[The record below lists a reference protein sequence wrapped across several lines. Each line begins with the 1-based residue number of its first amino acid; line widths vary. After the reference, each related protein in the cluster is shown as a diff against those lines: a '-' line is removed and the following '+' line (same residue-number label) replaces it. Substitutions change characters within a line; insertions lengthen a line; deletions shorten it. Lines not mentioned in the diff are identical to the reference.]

1 MLKILDA
8 VFLAPLVKWFRIEAP
23 DISRKARA
31 GQFVIVRTD
40 EFGERIPLT
49 IADFDGQNS
58 IELVVQEAGESTR
71 RINLLQKGDFFL
83 NVAGPLGH
91 PSEISR
97 FGTVVCIGGGI
108 GIAPVYP
115 IARELANAGNKIIAI
130 LGARSKDLLFWEDKF
145 RPFTNEIF
153 VTTDDGSYGRKG
165 VVTDPLK
172 DLIRKG
178 TPISRVVAIGPPIMM
193 KFVTLTTRPYD
204 IKTIV
209 SLNPI
214 MLDGTGMCGGC
225 RVEVAGKSKFVCVD
239 GPEFDGQDVDF
250 DLLLARQSI
259 YKNEEHVCRYRGEG

>member
-1 MLKILDA
+1 MIKILDA
-8 VFLAPLVKWFRIEAP
+8 QFLAPLVKWFRIEAP
-23 DISRKARA
+23 DISRKACA
-31 GQFVIVRTD
+31 GQFVIVRSD

-71 RINLLQKGDFFL
+71 RINLLEKGDFFL

-130 LGARSKDLLFWEDKF
+130 LGARSKDLLFWEDKYRLF
-145 RPFTNEIF
+145 SDKILL
-153 VTTDDGSYGRKG
+153 TTDDGSYGRKG
-165 VVTDPLK
+165 LVTDLLK
-172 DLIRKG
+172 DLIQKG
-178 TPISRVVAIGPPIMM
+178 TQISRVVAVGPSIMM
-193 KFVTLTTRPYD
+193 KFVAITTRPYN

-214 MLDGTGMCGGC
+214 MMDGTGMCGGC

-239 GPEFDGQDVDF
+239 GPEFDAQEVDF
-250 DLLLARQSI
+250 DLLMARQGI
-259 YKNEEHVCRYRGEG
+259 YRKEEHECRYRGEG